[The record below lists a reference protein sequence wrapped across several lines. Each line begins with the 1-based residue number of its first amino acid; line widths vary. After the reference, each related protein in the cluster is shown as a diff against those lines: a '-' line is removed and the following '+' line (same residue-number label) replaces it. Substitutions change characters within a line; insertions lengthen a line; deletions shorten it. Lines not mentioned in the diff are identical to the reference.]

1 MMMIWNLQKWIN
13 HSDGH
18 GPIHFSSMS
27 CPMLTMPSCP
37 CNNAWESEMPSL
49 HCICPEISKWANDW
63 QLWKAHLPMLLENS
77 CLVPF
82 VKNLYI
88 LGNFQMGKCPMCPC
102 PVPTNFE
109 WENCLCPSTFL
120 PCPGPTLI
128 NQIVFGR
135 EFCCGFRHALKI
147 KTCKWGAVWI
157 EKL

>member
-1 MMMIWNLQKWIN
+1 MGMVLSILAQC
-13 HSDGH
+13 HVPCSQ
-18 GPIHFSSMS
+18 
-27 CPMLTMPSCP
+27 CPVAHVTMPENLRCP
-37 CNNAWESEMPSL
+37 
-49 HCICPEISKWANDW
+49 HCI
-63 QLWKAHLPMLLENS
+63 

-88 LGNFQMGKCPMCPC
+88 LGNFQMGKCPRCPC

>member
-1 MMMIWNLQKWIN
+1 MGMVLSILAQC
-13 HSDGH
+13 HVPCSQ
-18 GPIHFSSMS
+18 
-27 CPMLTMPSCP
+27 CPVAHVTMPENLRCP
-37 CNNAWESEMPSL
+37 

-63 QLWKAHLPMLLENS
+63 ILWKAHLPMLLENS

-88 LGNFQMGKCPMCPC
+88 LGNFQMGKCPRCPC